1 MENDMNTTKTLALA
15 ALAALSLGIGSAMAQ
30 EGGSMPVNF
39 YGVVNAPTASHKVA
53 DPRIQAGSSDVDAVR
68 SGAHVLPFN
77 RDHGDL
83 ANPG

>member
-1 MENDMNTTKTLALA
+1 MIMSTTKTLALA

-30 EGGSMPVNF
+30 EGGSMPADF
-39 YGVVNAPTASHKVA
+39 YGVLNAPAGTHKIIA
-53 DPRIQAGSSDVDAVR
+53 PCIQAGSPDVDAVR

-77 RDHGDL
+77 GDYGDL